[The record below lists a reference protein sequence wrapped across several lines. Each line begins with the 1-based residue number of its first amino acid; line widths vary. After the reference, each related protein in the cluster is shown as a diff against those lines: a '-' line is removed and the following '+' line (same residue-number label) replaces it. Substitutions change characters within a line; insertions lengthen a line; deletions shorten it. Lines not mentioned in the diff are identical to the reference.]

1 MRRKM
6 LLAATCGAILSSGG
20 LALAQVPGTNLGTPQ
35 TQPQP
40 GGGVSA
46 GPGAPTSALESAGTR
61 RRQAERRAPRRQ
73 GAAENRGMQPAR
85 GGSLAENRGPPPPGG
100 AGAVTGGAPSSG
112 QLAPSGAIRPG
123 TASPGGTGGS
133 SR

>member
-1 MRRKM
+1 MHRKM

-20 LALAQVPGTNLGTPQ
+20 LALAQVPGTNLGTRQ

-73 GAAENRGMQPAR
+73 GAAENRGP
-85 GGSLAENRGPPPPGG
+85 LPPGG
-100 AGAVTGGAPSSG
+100 AGAVTGGDPSSG
-112 QLAPSGAIRPG
+112 QLAPNGAIRPG